1 MTEEKKLFDTGHWY
15 KNDRKNFLWRFV
27 NTDTD
32 TRHAANEGRSGL
44 GPNRPRQR
52 SSRRP
57 NDRPSDPRGGNIIKL
72 FFFAENKLECIWL
85 PSFSK
90 LQYLGLR
97 TGAYSETLDSRKK
110 YFPEKHSILLTIKRS
125 CNLDIRSQCYKL
137 FSLLLMHLK
146 NTLKCLLLICLVNQI
161 FRNKTGAC
169 SNEAPC
175 SGPPYR

>member
-1 MTEEKKLFDTGHWY
+1 MTEEKKLFDTGPWY

-97 TGAYSETLDSRKK
+97 TGAYSETLDSRKNI
-110 YFPEKHSILLTIKRS
+110 FR
-125 CNLDIRSQCYKL
+125 
-137 FSLLLMHLK
+137 K
-146 NTLKCLLLICLVNQI
+146 NTLSYWQSKGLITLTSEVNVI
-161 FRNKTGAC
+161 NFFLCCWCTWKIRLSVC
-169 SNEAPC
+169 C
-175 SGPPYR
+175 WYV